1 MLCYQ
6 CPFITAS
13 VLGKGSVFATYLSYM
28 LLESGEGRLVAG
40 ARSHAVVLRA
50 LSCSALGGLVS
61 NKRRM
66 TGGRD
71 KYLSVL
77 HLALLD
83 DLLDD
88 LLLVG
93 GTELGLESLVGGA
106 VEWSLLALPGV
117 DVSLGLGCLQY
128 DEVRWSLARRGGE
141 ERVVSCCD
149 VVG

>member
-1 MLCYQ
+1 M
-6 CPFITAS
+6 
-13 VLGKGSVFATYLSYM
+13 
-28 LLESGEGRLVAG
+28 AG

-128 DEVRWSLARRGGE
+128 DEVR
-141 ERVVSCCD
+141 
-149 VVG
+149 